1 MYKRWK
7 NLLSSDQQQLNIKT
21 YFERMHQGNGTG
33 KEVVLLQCV
42 EDNYY
47 FGLFG
52 QIVST
57 LRKKHLIRAELYVLR
72 SLNVGESRTML
83 AYFKSRC
90 FINPLNN
97 FKWVRLYRSF
107 CDRVGYRSTSFN
119 PVTDIQDLLLA
130 WNCWRGMENRD
141 ALLRLQVKGVPVGDL
156 INDSYLR
163 FKPAPMVEIHDTYLF
178 ILIWQAHRD
187 IRRAKEYFSR
197 IKPALYLTS
206 YSTYIQHGIPV
217 RVALQA
223 GIKVFSFGNYQEFSK
238 ELILND
244 WLHTRNPDNYAKAFL
259 NLDRKDEKLA
269 LANEALATRLSG
281 GVDGATAYMKRSAYM
296 ESGESVPN
304 VHGAIVV
311 FLHDFYDSPH
321 IYREMVFADFW
332 EWVCFTIETLKKTN
346 IPFFLKPHPNQ
357 IGLSDQ
363 ALGELKRRY
372 PELSMIPAGV
382 TNKQLVDAGMSC
394 AVTVYGTVAHEMSY
408 MGIPTISCAH
418 HPHISFDFCRTALT
432 KEEYAGM
439 LKDPNT
445 SKLDKE
451 AMRRQSL
458 IFYYMHNLDL
468 TDEDQELSKA
478 LGRFRNACVDSVK
491 QYDLA
496 GMLQEMSRLPGYES
510 QVSRMISGR
519 SHVRV

>member
-1 MYKRWK
+1 MHKKLK

-21 YFERMHQGNGTG
+21 YFECMHQGNGTG

-57 LRKKHLIRAELYVLR
+57 LREKHPIRAELYVLR

-83 AYFKSRC
+83 AYLKSRC
-90 FINPLNN
+90 ITNLLNN
-97 FKWVRLYRSF
+97 FKWTRLYRSF
-107 CDRVGYRSTSFN
+107 CDRIGYRSTSFN
-119 PVTDIQDLLLA
+119 PITDIMDLLLA
-130 WNCWRGMENRD
+130 WECWRGMENRD
-141 ALLRLQVKGVPVGDL
+141 ALMKLQVKGVPAGDL

-163 FKPAPMVEIHDTYLF
+163 FKPAPVVDIHDTYLF

-187 IRRAKEYFSR
+187 IRRAKKYFSR

-217 RVALQA
+217 RIALQA
-223 GIKVFSFGNYQEFSK
+223 GTRVFSFGNYQEFSK
-238 ELILND
+238 ELTLND
-244 WLHTRNPDNYAKAFL
+244 WLHTRNPDNYAKIFL
-259 NLDRKDEKLA
+259 NLDKKDKKLA
-269 LANEALATRLSG
+269 LANAALTKRLSG
-281 GVDGATAYMKRSAYM
+281 GVDDATAYMKRSAYM
-296 ESGESVPN
+296 ESNESVPD
-304 VHGAIVV
+304 VQGGIVV

-332 EWVCFTIETLKKTN
+332 EWVCFTIETLKNAN

-357 IGLSDQ
+357 IGLNDQ
-363 ALGELKRRY
+363 VLSELKGRY
-372 PELSMIPAGV
+372 PGLSMIPVGV

-394 AVTVYGTVAHEMSY
+394 AVTVYGTVAHEMAY
-408 MGIPTISCAH
+408 LGIPTISCAH
-418 HPHISFDFCRTALT
+418 HPHISFDFCRTAIS
-432 KEEYAGM
+432 KDEYASM
-439 LKDPNT
+439 LRDPHAFKMDKD
-445 SKLDKE
+445 

-468 TDEDQELSKA
+468 TDDDQDLSKA
-478 LGRFRNACVDSVK
+478 LVRFRNACADSGK
-491 QYDLA
+491 QCDLA
-496 GMLQEMSRLPGYES
+496 DSLRDMSRLPGFEA
-510 QVSRMISGR
+510 QVSKMI
-519 SHVRV
+519 